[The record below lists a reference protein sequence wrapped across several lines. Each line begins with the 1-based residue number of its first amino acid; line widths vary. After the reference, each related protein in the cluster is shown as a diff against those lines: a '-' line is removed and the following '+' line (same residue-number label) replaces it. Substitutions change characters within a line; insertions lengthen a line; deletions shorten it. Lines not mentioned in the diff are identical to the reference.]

1 MKKFLS
7 IAMILASMF
16 LISQTLQAQCPFG
29 GKVNCKGECGRFTDE
44 NADGYCDFAVLEQ
57 SEPAPQAE
65 EALTNE
71 QQTSKSKV
79 NANLKEQNQVGKKSY
94 DKTQVSDLPEQ
105 TQSEQTQTF
114 AEEPQSETFT
124 ETIAQQSSTTSQKPY
139 RLITIT
145 VLCLALYLLTFVL
158 VKSGKMKKLTHRKIW
173 NSVLLITCLVS
184 CILGFVLALQIN
196 YHFAMGIMKDILKL
210 HVEFGIAMTVVA
222 LFHIGWH
229 LKYYKNIFKK

>member
-1 MKKFLS
+1 MKKLLS

-65 EALTNE
+65 EALTSE

-79 NANLKEQNQVGKKSY
+79 NANLKEQNQVGKKSH

-114 AEEPQSETFT
+114 AEEPQS
-124 ETIAQQSSTTSQKPY
+124 
-139 RLITIT
+139 
-145 VLCLALYLLTFVL
+145 
-158 VKSGKMKKLTHRKIW
+158 
-173 NSVLLITCLVS
+173 
-184 CILGFVLALQIN
+184 
-196 YHFAMGIMKDILKL
+196 
-210 HVEFGIAMTVVA
+210 
-222 LFHIGWH
+222 
-229 LKYYKNIFKK
+229 

>member
-1 MKKFLS
+1 MKKLLS

-79 NANLKEQNQVGKKSY
+79 NANLKEQNQVGKKSH

-114 AEEPQSETFT
+114 AEEPQNETFT
-124 ETIAQQSSTTSQKPY
+124 ETIEHPLPKALQTYHNHRSVSCSLPADICLGKVRQDEKAHSSKDLEQRFADNLLGILHFRICFGIANQLSLCNGNNEGHFETARRVRNSHDCRCTFPY
-139 RLITIT
+139 RL
-145 VLCLALYLLTFVL
+145 AL
-158 VKSGKMKKLTHRKIW
+158 KI
-173 NSVLLITCLVS
+173 
-184 CILGFVLALQIN
+184 LQ
-196 YHFAMGIMKDILKL
+196 K
-210 HVEFGIAMTVVA
+210 
-222 LFHIGWH
+222 HI
-229 LKYYKNIFKK
+229 